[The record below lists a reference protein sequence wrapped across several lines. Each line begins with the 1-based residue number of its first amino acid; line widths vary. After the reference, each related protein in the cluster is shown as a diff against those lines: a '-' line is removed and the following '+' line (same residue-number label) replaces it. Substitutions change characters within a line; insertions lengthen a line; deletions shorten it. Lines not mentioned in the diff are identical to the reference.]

1 MVAWVPERLWLT
13 PQAHEVCSG
22 NFRSLSLIEYS
33 IRCTNTRLSMQVQPQ
48 GPPWSLAS
56 GVLYP
61 TMHVLR
67 SICFALTLAISTL
80 AETPVNAKR
89 DLIPTRRAP
98 TLEGR
103 ELWNRNIIPKTSV
116 RLDYGLGN

>member
-1 MVAWVPERLWLT
+1 
-13 PQAHEVCSG
+13 
-22 NFRSLSLIEYS
+22 
-33 IRCTNTRLSMQVQPQ
+33 MQVLPQ

-56 GVLYP
+56 GVLHS

-67 SICFALTLAISTL
+67 FICFALALAISTS